1 MLTETLLDPAGAPAL
16 PPSPRGAADRPASAC
31 THSIRLPLK
40 SELRAMPFR
49 ARVEALMACAG
60 HHLEQ
65 MDLLEDPDR
74 PEPLTPWDRRQLTG
88 HRSSLRRVLE
98 RAAEF
103 GIRIGVVEE

>member
-1 MLTETLLDPAGAPAL
+1 
-16 PPSPRGAADRPASAC
+16 
-31 THSIRLPLK
+31 
-40 SELRAMPFR
+40 
-49 ARVEALMACAG
+49 
-60 HHLEQ
+60 

>member
-1 MLTETLLDPAGAPAL
+1 
-16 PPSPRGAADRPASAC
+16 
-31 THSIRLPLK
+31 
-40 SELRAMPFR
+40 MPFR
-49 ARVEALMACAG
+49 SRVDALMACAG

-74 PEPLTPWDRRQLTG
+74 AEPLTPWDRRQLTS